1 MRTLRLFRNHGL
13 AVLAM
18 LLLLLG
24 TAAPALARMTCVMG
38 GHTELSVGQPEDCC
52 PTDHAHP
59 TDELKAT
66 CCEVLQAQPQRD
78 DFVAGTH
85 VAVPVPTAVPMAW
98 PVQVP
103 LPLVHAVQADGSGV
117 GPPPAPLLRVL
128 ASTGVFR
135 I

>member
-1 MRTLRLFRNHGL
+1 MHLLRTFRTHGM
-13 AVLAM
+13 AFVAM

-24 TAAPALARMTCVMG
+24 TAAPALARMTCVAG
-38 GHTELSVGQPEDCC
+38 GHTEVSVGQPEDCC

-66 CCEVLQAQPQRD
+66 CCEVLAAQPQRT
-78 DFVAGTH
+78 DFVPGAQPAAPAPL
-85 VAVPVPTAVPMAW
+85 VFVVAW
-98 PVQVP
+98 PMQAP
-103 LPLVHAVQADGSGV
+103 MPLVHAVQADAFGP
-117 GPPPAPLLRVL
+117 GPPPSTLLRAL

>member
-1 MRTLRLFRNHGL
+1 MRSLRSFRTHGL

-52 PTDHAHP
+52 PTDHTHP

-78 DFVAGTH
+78 DFVAATH
-85 VAVPVPTAVPMAW
+85 VAVPSPPVVLMAW

-103 LPLVHAVQADGSGV
+103 FPLVHAMQAEEFSI